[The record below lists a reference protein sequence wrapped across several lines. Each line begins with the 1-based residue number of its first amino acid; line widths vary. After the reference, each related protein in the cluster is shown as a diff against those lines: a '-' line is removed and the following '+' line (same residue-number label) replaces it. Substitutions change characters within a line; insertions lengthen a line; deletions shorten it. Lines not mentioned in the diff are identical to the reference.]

1 VSEACGPWGWKVLDP
16 SIAKTVV
23 QRLHDHVSQEFLA
36 REEREETLK
45 EFRDEGNVLGRGIAT
60 CH

>member
-1 VSEACGPWGWKVLDP
+1 L
-16 SIAKTVV
+16 IAKTVV
-23 QRLHDHVSQEFLA
+23 QRLHDHVGQEFLA

>member
-1 VSEACGPWGWKVLDP
+1 L
-16 SIAKTVV
+16 IAKTVV